1 MHGDLP
7 GRELPQVQE
16 ALPFLV
22 ANARRV
28 LRGQADARLDVQ
40 GKRVVVLGGG
50 DTAMDCVR
58 TSIRLGAQRVTC
70 TYRRDADNMPGSR
83 REVKNARDEGV
94 EFLFNRQ
101 PLAIEPGGVRVV
113 ETTLGQADAGGRRAP
128 IAVAGSETLLQADAV
143 ILAFGFRAS
152 PAPWFAEHGI
162 GLGEG
167 GRIATLDKAGRTA
180 NSKVFAGGDNV
191 RGADLVVTAV
201 HDGREAGDAIARML
215 TA

>member
-1 MHGDLP
+1 M
-7 GRELPQVQE
+7 
-16 ALPFLV
+16 PFLV

-28 LRGQADARLDVQ
+28 LRGIDDPRLDLV

-58 TSIRLGAQRVTC
+58 TSIRLGAAQVTC
-70 TYRRDADNMPGSR
+70 AYRRDEANMPGSR

-101 PLAIEPGGVRVV
+101 PLAIETEGVRVV
-113 ETTLGQADAGGRRAP
+113 ETTLGPADADGRRMP
-128 IAVAGSETLLQADAV
+128 MTVPDSETLLHADAV

-152 PAPWFAEHGI
+152 PAPWFAKHGI
-162 GLGEG
+162 DTGGDGRVRVGDEG
-167 GRIATLDKAGRTA
+167 VAYRTA
-180 NSKVFAGGDNV
+180 HPKIFAGGDNV

-201 HDGREAGDAIARML
+201 KDGRDAGNAIAKMWM
-215 TA
+215 A